1 MKLSIVALTAAL
13 ACSGSCAFAQPIK
26 HATTTIR
33 HHRSEAAVRGRVDE
47 RRYVSPGMTTGGA
60 MLRGPK
66 SRSAS
71 EDAGVEQMD
80 STPSGE

>member
-13 ACSGSCAFAQPIK
+13 ACSGSYAFAQVVK
-26 HATTTIR
+26 HATPTVR
-33 HHRSEAAVRGRVDE
+33 HRSETPAFQRWFNEHRFA
-47 RRYVSPGMTTGGA
+47 SPGMTTGSA

-71 EDAGVEQMD
+71 EDAGVNQMD